1 MVFAQ
6 IRARTNTPATLGEL
20 FMHYTQ
26 LSGQKILSVLSDSY
40 NVISAVKKYQASFAS
55 DAGLPKDD
63 LARIQ
68 LMAANVNVVEKVQT
82 EIRAL
87 ERELDRQETAD
98 KSRY

>member
-1 MVFAQ
+1 LETKLTAQ
-6 IRARTNTPATLGEL
+6 PSNTLGEL
-20 FMHYTQ
+20 FMNYTQ

-55 DAGLPKDD
+55 DTGLPKDE
-63 LARIQ
+63 LARTE
-68 LMAANVNVVEKVQT
+68 LMTANVKVAEKVQT

-87 ERELDRQETAD
+87 ERELDRQETAE